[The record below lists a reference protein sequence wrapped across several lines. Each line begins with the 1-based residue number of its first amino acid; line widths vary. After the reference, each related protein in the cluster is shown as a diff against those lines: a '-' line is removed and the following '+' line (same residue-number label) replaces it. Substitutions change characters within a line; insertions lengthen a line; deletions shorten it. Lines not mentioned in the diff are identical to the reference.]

1 MTQKPDTDEHK
12 GEVKTM
18 TMLESVV
25 NDVRSIFSL
34 TERSQGNVSA
44 AVGVLERLVMD
55 MELNSCKDDEDL
67 QQEWLEIVILVWQ
80 TLTAI
85 DEFYLARIR
94 NTAHSACYK
103 GVDLLEEAEKND
115 TEA

>member
-1 MTQKPDTDEHK
+1 
-12 GEVKTM
+12 M

-34 TERSQGNVSA
+34 TERSQGNVCA

-80 TLTAI
+80 SLAAT
-85 DEFYLARIR
+85 DEFYLAGVSSRLR
-94 NTAHSACYK
+94 DAEYK
-103 GVDLLEEAEKND
+103 AVDLWKEAEKND

>member
-1 MTQKPDTDEHK
+1 
-12 GEVKTM
+12 M

-25 NDVRSIFSL
+25 NDARSILTL
-34 TERSQGNVSA
+34 TERSQRNVCT

-55 MELNSCKDDEDL
+55 MELHSCKDDEDL

-80 TLTAI
+80 TLAAT
-85 DEFYLARIR
+85 DEFYLAGVSSRLR
-94 NTAHSACYK
+94 DAEYK
-103 GVDLLEEAEKND
+103 AVDLWKEAVTNG

>member
-1 MTQKPDTDEHK
+1 
-12 GEVKTM
+12 M
-18 TMLESVV
+18 TMLESVL
-25 NDVRSIFSL
+25 NDMKSIRRF
-34 TERSQGNVSA
+34 TERSQGNVCA
-44 AVGVLERLVMD
+44 AVGVLERLAMD

-80 TLTAI
+80 TLAAT
-85 DEFYLARIR
+85 DEFHLAGIR
-94 NTAHSACYK
+94 NAAHSASHK

>member
-1 MTQKPDTDEHK
+1 
-12 GEVKTM
+12 M

-25 NDVRSIFSL
+25 NDARSILTL
-34 TERSQGNVSA
+34 TERSQRNVCT

-55 MELNSCKDDEDL
+55 MELHSCKDDEDL

-80 TLTAI
+80 TLAAA
-85 DEFYLARIR
+85 DEFYLAGIR
-94 NTAHSACYK
+94 NAARSASYK
-103 GVDLLEEAEKND
+103 GVDLLKEAETND

>member
-1 MTQKPDTDEHK
+1 
-12 GEVKTM
+12 M

-34 TERSQGNVSA
+34 TERSQGNVCT

-55 MELNSCKDDEDL
+55 MELHSCKDDEDL
-67 QQEWLEIVILVWQ
+67 QQEWLETVILVWQ
-80 TLTAI
+80 TLAAT
-85 DEFYLARIR
+85 DDFYLVGIR
-94 NTAHSACYK
+94 NAAHSACYK